1 MKILS
6 LQHPRIRTIPLRAN
20 TRKHN
25 KDCTAKLSLSN
36 EKSSDAFYGVI
47 FPISCIFFAEQ
58 YLATICPVSLECL
71 GQFYS
76 WWGFSGDRAGYESD
90 TVSKRSGPQIFT
102 RISV

>member
-47 FPISCIFFAEQ
+47 FPISCIFFCWAIPRNN
-58 YLATICPVSLECL
+58 LPSI
-71 GQFYS
+71 
-76 WWGFSGDRAGYESD
+76 SGVFG
-90 TVSKRSGPQIFT
+90 
-102 RISV
+102 SVL